1 MRILLTGGGTGGHT
15 YPLIAVSQQLRIVSQ
30 RNNLPLELFYLGV
43 DGFSQK
49 ELSNIGVRPYFIFS
63 LKLRRYFSLK
73 TIWDFIKTPFGF
85 CQILFWLYRLMPDVI
100 FSKGGPASFF
110 VVFAGWLYRIP
121 VVIHES
127 DTVAGLNNR
136 LSGRFVKKVFIAFD
150 GAKSYFPLRKT
161 ITIGNPL
168 RQGIFQI
175 DQTAAYN
182 FFKVQTTIPVVLIAG
197 GSQGAQF
204 INERIRPILS
214 ELSQK
219 YQIIHICGQNNYD
232 AYQGQ
237 INQEKGLNLTN
248 YHLCGSLDESQIFAA
263 YSIANLVVARSGAG
277 TIFELAYLAKPSILI
292 PLPDAA
298 GDHQKINAYE
308 YSQNGAAIVLEQ
320 PNLTENVLLQR
331 IKALLDDPERLSRMS
346 QAAKQFA
353 KPEAALKIA
362 QEILQ
367 YAT

>member
-1 MRILLTGGGTGGHT
+1 MRVLLTGGGTGGHT
-15 YPLIAVSQQLRIVSQ
+15 YPLIAVSQQLKIISQ
-30 RNNLPLELFYLGV
+30 QNNLPLELFYLGV
-43 DGFSQK
+43 DGPSQK
-49 ELSNIGVRPYFIFS
+49 ELFNIGAKPYFIFS
-63 LKLRRYFSLK
+63 LKLRRYFSIK
-73 TIWDFIKTPFGF
+73 TIWDFVKAPFGF
-85 CQILFWLYRLMPDVI
+85 CQIMFWLYYLMPDVI

-110 VVFAGWLYRIP
+110 VVLAGWFYRIP
-121 VVIHES
+121 IIIHES
-127 DTVAGLNNR
+127 DTVVGLNNR
-136 LSGRFVKKVFIAFD
+136 LSAYFAEKVFTAFS
-150 GAKSYFPLRKT
+150 GAKGHLPSKKT

-175 DQTAAYN
+175 DQASAYN
-182 FFKVQTTIPVVLIAG
+182 FFKIQATTPVLLIAG

-204 INERIRPILS
+204 INEKIKPILV

-219 YQIIHICGQNNYD
+219 YQVIHICGQNHYE

-237 INQEKGLNLTN
+237 ISQEKGLNLTN
-248 YHLCGSLDESQIFAA
+248 YHLYGSLNESQMFAA
-263 YSIANLVVARSGAG
+263 YGIANLVVARSGAG

-308 YSQNGAAIVLEQ
+308 YSQNGAAVVLEQ

-331 IKALLDDPERLSRMS
+331 ISALLDDSDRSALMAQSAM
-346 QAAKQFA
+346 QFA

-367 YAT
+367 HAT

>member
-1 MRILLTGGGTGGHT
+1 MRVLLTGGGTGGHT
-15 YPLIAVSQQLRIVSQ
+15 YPLIAVSQQLKLISQ
-30 RNNLPLELFYLGV
+30 QNNFPLELFYLGV
-43 DGFSQK
+43 DGSSQK
-49 ELSNIGVRPYFIFS
+49 GLSSIGAKPYFIFS
-63 LKLRRYFSLK
+63 LKLRRYFSIK
-73 TIWDFIKTPFGF
+73 TIWDFIKAPFGF
-85 CQILFWLYRLMPDVI
+85 CQILFWLYSLMPDVI

-110 VVFAGWLYRIP
+110 VVLAGWFYRIP
-121 VVIHES
+121 VIIHES

-136 LSGRFVKKVFIAFD
+136 LSARFAKKVFIAFD
-150 GAKSYFPLRKT
+150 GAKSYFPLKKT
-161 ITIGNPL
+161 ITVGNPL

-175 DQTAAYN
+175 DQASTHSLFKIQAA
-182 FFKVQTTIPVVLIAG
+182 TPVLLIAG

-204 INERIRPILS
+204 INEKIKPILM

-219 YQIIHICGQNNYD
+219 YQVIHICGQDNYE

-237 INQEKGLNLTN
+237 ISQEKGLNLTS
-248 YHLCGSLDESQIFAA
+248 YHLYGSLDESQMSAA
-263 YSIANLVVARSGAG
+263 YAIANLVVARSGAG
-277 TIFELAYLAKPSILI
+277 TIFELAYLAKPAILI

-298 GDHQKINAYE
+298 GDHQKINAYD
-308 YSQNGAAIVLEQ
+308 YSQNGAAVVLEQ
-320 PNLTENVLLQR
+320 PNLTENILLQR
-331 IKALLDDPERLSRMS
+331 ITALLDDPQRLILMA